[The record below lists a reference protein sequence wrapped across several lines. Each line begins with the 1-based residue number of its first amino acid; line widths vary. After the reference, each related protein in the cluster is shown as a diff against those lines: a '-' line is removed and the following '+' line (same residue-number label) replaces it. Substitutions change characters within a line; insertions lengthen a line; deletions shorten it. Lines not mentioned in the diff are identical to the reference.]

1 MTFTLYENGTRLE
14 LTQEEF
20 EDFILK
26 ELNRILT
33 TKGAGKH
40 YEYCYACG
48 KITGL
53 ALGGVLTEDQALA
66 LLDLARSA
74 DGQSSFGEP
83 LAKTESAQRKQIRD
97 ILNADK

>member
-1 MTFTLYENGTRLE
+1 MTFTLYENDVRME

-26 ELNRILT
+26 ELDRILT

-40 YEYCYACG
+40 YEYCATCG

-53 ALGGVLTEDQALA
+53 ALGGVLTDDQAFA
-66 LLDLARSA
+66 LRDLARSA
-74 DGQSSFGEP
+74 DGQNPFGNP
-83 LAKTESAQRKQIRD
+83 LAKTESAQRKQIRN
-97 ILNADK
+97 ILNAK